1 MLIVNLKNKI
11 LSNFRGLVDAM
22 NSIKILRS
30 QTKSKE
36 SERQKVGI
44 KKRNNSFAEYSI

>member
-11 LSNFRGLVDAM
+11 LSNFRGLVEAM
-22 NSIKILRS
+22 NSIKILHS

-36 SERQKVGI
+36 SKRQKVGI
-44 KKRNNSFAEYSI
+44 KKRNSSFAEYSI